1 MDQKKSLGQE
11 AQVLKRDLSHEN
23 NVNKKTSR
31 VFHQH
36 LYKRQKRILPGI
48 SSDWQG
54 RPFTPAG
61 DQASSVKIAEY

>member
-36 LYKRQKRILPGI
+36 LYKRHFSHLTR
-48 SSDWQG
+48 S
-54 RPFTPAG
+54 
-61 DQASSVKIAEY
+61 